1 MFPSAALLADI
12 ACPLFSGGC
21 CERPYCLYKHTKED
35 SSGLAEAA
43 TGHGALHNQ
52 EESNTCLLELEK
64 INKQIEAVRNEVE
77 KEQKRLFR
85 YQSEQTE
92 ITRASADTAEQYV
105 KSKPTVSKDL
115 NGNRVKS
122 KKTAAA
128 PHSHPSAQKYVVDR
142 SRPKTDLEY
151 DPCSNFSSD
160 LRSSSSK
167 DKNKSTSKMEVEIHQ
182 RAKGKGK
189 NVVADPDPVHLP
201 SCSLKDSDDEG
212 TLIIDVPPQENN
224 RKNSRPQK
232 WSMVTSEGGTSMEK
246 ELGSRRLS
254 RKCNDIKKITE
265 EPSETEC
272 LEVASLDKDGVKLR
286 STKEN
291 TSRTV
296 LDSPERNLVI
306 DIPHQL
312 TNDCNKPVKPKLSRL
327 QREEVSSGGIPHL
340 EIGPS
345 EDKKKPLNQCKSM
358 VQEASGTPSTKRLV
372 GKGLENDQKSFNQS
386 STNAKNGKTKEENSK
401 QAISPMVEKKNAGHS
416 SKANI
421 LEHLP
426 ANSLPPGGHE
436 EKAQTIENGNALDNI
451 SLCLDHLR
459 SESENI
465 TCFPMVED
473 FILDN
478 IPSTAN
484 SSKVGVDPFSQ
495 PTKHG
500 VQGLNVGR
508 TELEVKQNCLS
519 GSVQKADPLPLKYHQ
534 VQQVSQEMVFQDYF
548 PSTTPFPSMIKEP
561 VAGQKSL
568 TPVEACWLPPQNVL
582 PQPVVQNTPAYISG
596 PDPACAPS
604 TQSVKL
610 HNPAAA
616 SSVNLAS
623 IPIQKKPPSTVT
635 SGITAG
641 ITCGTGGPA
650 QTSSPALM
658 AAANQVIEIGS
669 SSSEELN
676 YSDLDLSDTDPMEEC
691 YRIFMEANG
700 AENPTAQDGVPE
712 EVPKMAET
720 EASANPPPVQKK
732 RVAHVAK
739 FEQVS
744 KSKAQVIVP
753 LRDGGSQL
761 PVPTRSQQ
769 CQKRAAAL
777 TAAVKG
783 CQQVIAASVP
793 RKVFAPTII
802 QPSPIQSAYVNILPV
817 GTTLR
822 LGSNLHLIVPDGN
835 CALPVTLIPATL
847 PVTRPL
853 HQPAQNLQPAQ
864 PANYTPAKSI
874 PTKRKAKVRDV
885 GVKVPHD
892 VRQRYVN
899 LFVEEFLKTSA
910 TVQDAFEKALA
921 EEKTVFD
928 RSINKLK
935 YLSVAVNALKRLKN
949 QNAAPAKFS
958 SERDAQASRGNVP
971 LNTQALLGNGDL
983 ALYDQLKEHILT
995 EAMLR
1000 ENNYPR
1006 RHPDKAGAA
1015 VQYGGEAKKGAG
1027 DGSRRICCRCGTSF
1041 SVSQTGKHTRK
1052 EECNYHYG
1060 KVIENR
1066 VPGGVETRYSCC
1078 ENAVGAP
1085 GCQVFKLHVH
1095 DAVSLQSFVS
1105 SLPQTCTECPGI
1117 YSIDTVMCYT
1127 TQGLE
1132 LVRVT
1137 VVNSS
1142 LQVIYDT
1149 FVQPNNEVI
1158 DYNTRFSGV
1167 SEDDVKG
1174 SSSSLRDVQAVLLSF
1189 ISADTILVGHG
1200 LENDLCALKLL
1211 HSTVVDTSVVFPH
1224 RLGPPHKR
1232 ELHSLTAEYLR
1243 RIIQESAEGHDSSE
1257 DAVACMELML
1267 WKVKEDAK
1275 GKRW

>member
-43 TGHGALHNQ
+43 TGTGNTRYTSRHGALHNQ

-286 STKEN
+286 STK
-291 TSRTV
+291 
-296 LDSPERNLVI
+296 
-306 DIPHQL
+306 
-312 TNDCNKPVKPKLSRL
+312 L

-864 PANYTPAKSI
+864 PANYTPAKKKNSTIITIWIFNIMKFQCHDILLLLSFYLQSI

-1085 GCQVFKLHVH
+1085 GCQVFKVQRHIITLQAETRQLHEVWRC
-1095 DAVSLQSFVS
+1095 AVMNSEAAWS
-1105 SLPQTCTECPGI
+1105 
-1117 YSIDTVMCYT
+1117 
-1127 TQGLE
+1127 LE
-1132 LVRVT
+1132 LHEVWRCAVM
-1137 VVNSS
+1137 NSEAAWS
-1142 LQVIYDT
+1142 LEFFGKAIISDSVS
-1149 FVQPNNEVI
+1149 
-1158 DYNTRFSGV
+1158 YNTLY
-1167 SEDDVKG
+1167 
-1174 SSSSLRDVQAVLLSF
+1174 SLAYVLLFS
-1189 ISADTILVGHG
+1189 ISAEFSRTLLVY
-1200 LENDLCALKLL
+1200 LFCLAEYIAVFQLL

>member
-43 TGHGALHNQ
+43 TGKGVTSGQSLHNQ

-128 PHSHPSAQKYVVDR
+128 PHSHPSAQKYVV
-142 SRPKTDLEY
+142 
-151 DPCSNFSSD
+151 
-160 LRSSSSK
+160 
-167 DKNKSTSKMEVEIHQ
+167 
-182 RAKGKGK
+182 
-189 NVVADPDPVHLP
+189 
-201 SCSLKDSDDEG
+201 
-212 TLIIDVPPQENN
+212 
-224 RKNSRPQK
+224 
-232 WSMVTSEGGTSMEK
+232 
-246 ELGSRRLS
+246 
-254 RKCNDIKKITE
+254 
-265 EPSETEC
+265 
-272 LEVASLDKDGVKLR
+272 
-286 STKEN
+286 
-291 TSRTV
+291 
-296 LDSPERNLVI
+296 
-306 DIPHQL
+306 
-312 TNDCNKPVKPKLSRL
+312 
-327 QREEVSSGGIPHL
+327 
-340 EIGPS
+340 
-345 EDKKKPLNQCKSM
+345 
-358 VQEASGTPSTKRLV
+358 
-372 GKGLENDQKSFNQS
+372 
-386 STNAKNGKTKEENSK
+386 
-401 QAISPMVEKKNAGHS
+401 
-416 SKANI
+416 
-421 LEHLP
+421 
-426 ANSLPPGGHE
+426 
-436 EKAQTIENGNALDNI
+436 
-451 SLCLDHLR
+451 
-459 SESENI
+459 
-465 TCFPMVED
+465 
-473 FILDN
+473 
-478 IPSTAN
+478 
-484 SSKVGVDPFSQ
+484 
-495 PTKHG
+495 
-500 VQGLNVGR
+500 
-508 TELEVKQNCLS
+508 
-519 GSVQKADPLPLKYHQ
+519 
-534 VQQVSQEMVFQDYF
+534 
-548 PSTTPFPSMIKEP
+548 
-561 VAGQKSL
+561 
-568 TPVEACWLPPQNVL
+568 
-582 PQPVVQNTPAYISG
+582 
-596 PDPACAPS
+596 
-604 TQSVKL
+604 
-610 HNPAAA
+610 
-616 SSVNLAS
+616 
-623 IPIQKKPPSTVT
+623 
-635 SGITAG
+635 
-641 ITCGTGGPA
+641 
-650 QTSSPALM
+650 
-658 AAANQVIEIGS
+658 
-669 SSSEELN
+669 
-676 YSDLDLSDTDPMEEC
+676 
-691 YRIFMEANG
+691 
-700 AENPTAQDGVPE
+700 
-712 EVPKMAET
+712 PKMAET

-793 RKVFAPTII
+793 RKVFIHQWI
-802 QPSPIQSAYVNILPV
+802 FVFSAYVNILPV

-864 PANYTPAKSI
+864 PANYTPAKLKSADYFCVFLFLRLLLSFYLQSI

-1027 DGSRRICCRCGTSF
+1027 DG
-1041 SVSQTGKHTRK
+1041 
-1052 EECNYHYG
+1052 
-1060 KVIENR
+1060 
-1066 VPGGVETRYSCC
+1066 
-1078 ENAVGAP
+1078 
-1085 GCQVFKLHVH
+1085 GCSK
-1095 DAVSLQSFVS
+1095 
-1105 SLPQTCTECPGI
+1105 
-1117 YSIDTVMCYT
+1117 
-1127 TQGLE
+1127 
-1132 LVRVT
+1132 
-1137 VVNSS
+1137 
-1142 LQVIYDT
+1142 
-1149 FVQPNNEVI
+1149 
-1158 DYNTRFSGV
+1158 
-1167 SEDDVKG
+1167 
-1174 SSSSLRDVQAVLLSF
+1174 
-1189 ISADTILVGHG
+1189 
-1200 LENDLCALKLL
+1200 
-1211 HSTVVDTSVVFPH
+1211 
-1224 RLGPPHKR
+1224 
-1232 ELHSLTAEYLR
+1232 
-1243 RIIQESAEGHDSSE
+1243 
-1257 DAVACMELML
+1257 
-1267 WKVKEDAK
+1267 
-1275 GKRW
+1275 